1 MCSIFFVNVRLHRL
15 TCDSGNIFSLCFIF
29 IIIKFVRSINFS
41 VDICY
46 LRTTTP
52 NIPNFIFFSFF
63 ILLEP
68 SNEQHL
74 LSRIVFTFLPPSFK
88 LHSFFFNHLVSSHRH
103 RKNTKMKQMNNQNKK
118 KNTETKQKT
127 EKLEKM
133 KEINEH
139 WNNNNSKNKRL
150 LITMQSVHVID
161 VGPVVF
167 SYNQNRYT
175 GLVT

>member
-1 MCSIFFVNVRLHRL
+1 
-15 TCDSGNIFSLCFIF
+15 
-29 IIIKFVRSINFS
+29 
-41 VDICY
+41 
-46 LRTTTP
+46 
-52 NIPNFIFFSFF
+52 
-63 ILLEP
+63 
-68 SNEQHL
+68 
-74 LSRIVFTFLPPSFK
+74 
-88 LHSFFFNHLVSSHRH
+88 
-103 RKNTKMKQMNNQNKK
+103 MNNQNKK
-118 KNTETKQKT
+118 KKTETKQKT

-167 SYNQNRYT
+167 SYNQNRYN